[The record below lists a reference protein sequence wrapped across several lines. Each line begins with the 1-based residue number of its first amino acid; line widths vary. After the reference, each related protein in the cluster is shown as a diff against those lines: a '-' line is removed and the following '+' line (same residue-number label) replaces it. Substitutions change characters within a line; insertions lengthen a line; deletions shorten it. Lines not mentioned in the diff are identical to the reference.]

1 MTEDPSPGRSRR
13 RDLKGATRRAQIL
26 QLLQEQAGADLGVE
40 ELASTFEVSLATM
53 RRDLARLHAEEG
65 VTRTYGGV
73 SLIQPR
79 DELSIRQRETTRPA
93 AKDAIGARAARLVA
107 DGDTVILDA
116 GTTTACL
123 AAHLGD
129 SEGVSVIT
137 NGIGPIL
144 RLLDI
149 GTVAVTV
156 LGGRLRHINETVAG
170 AEAEEM
176 LRHVY
181 ADTAFIGT
189 DAIDPELGIASRTAE
204 QSRLKTLMM
213 RRARQVVVL
222 ADSTKLAGGPYQ
234 HWSPLDLP
242 WQLVT
247 DDEADEAAL
256 DLMREAGAR
265 TIHTCPPAGGQA
277 HPAEGNTP

>member
-1 MTEDPSPGRSRR
+1 M
-13 RDLKGATRRAQIL
+13 QIL
-26 QLLQEQAGADLGVE
+26 QLLQDQAGDDVSVE
-40 ELASTFEVSLATM
+40 ELASNFGVSLATM

-73 SLIQPR
+73 SLIRPQA
-79 DELSIRQRETTRPA
+79 ELSIRQRETTRSA
-93 AKDAIGARAARLVA
+93 AKDAIGECAARMVTN
-107 DGDTVILDA
+107 GDTIILDA

-123 AAHLGD
+123 AAHLTD
-129 SEGVSVIT
+129 SDNVWVIT
-137 NGIGPIL
+137 NGIGPVL

-149 GTVAVTV
+149 DTVSVTV
-156 LGGRLRHINETVAG
+156 LGGHLRHINQTIAG

-181 ADTAFIGT
+181 AATAFIGV

-213 RRARQVVVL
+213 RRAQQVVIL
-222 ADSTKLAGGPYQ
+222 ADSTKLTGGYFP

-247 DDEADEAAL
+247 DDEADDSAL
-256 DLMREAGAR
+256 ELAREAGA
-265 TIHTCPPAGGQA
+265 TQIHTCRAVRGPAHA
-277 HPAEGNTP
+277 AEGSTP